1 MSAKNPHAVAPCC
14 RRCAVKLPR
23 DPCDIYALLGYCVK
37 CLPWQFKRVAAQ
49 HYETRA
55 VLAGAYVSAMTML
68 THAVT
73 VDADG
78 RDASVLCKRVKLDS
92 LADAYAL
99 TTEGRQAEPTCQV
112 CATKWK
118 KAIGR

>member
-1 MSAKNPHAVAPCC
+1 MPISVDK
-14 RRCAVKLPR
+14 RCGLWDTTHMDNVISL
-23 DPCDIYALLGYCVK
+23 
-37 CLPWQFKRVAAQ
+37 KRVAAQ

-118 KAIGR
+118 KAMGR